1 MTMKYMAIIDADEK
15 PVSCEFI
22 GCNGNV
28 APYLIG
34 ATTNIKALEQGPEDA
49 ISRKAVLACKQTFTD
64 NAGYETEYVDIEDIE
79 ALPPVNTLDKI
90 RTEIMDTGAYEQE
103 VNGKTEFLKGINYCL
118 GVIDK
123 CKADKEIY
131 NLMDSIDNIDVVKLT
146 DEEQRI
152 FLAAMSRELKI
163 CREEDR
169 NPGDVKILVAICNNI
184 ERKVKNELF

>member
-1 MTMKYMAIIDADEK
+1 MKYMAIIDADEK

-34 ATTNIKALEQGPEDA
+34 ATTNIKPLEQGPEDA

-90 RTEIMDTGAYEQE
+90 RTEIAKKKQKINFKGLGDYE
-103 VNGKTEFLKGINYCL
+103 
-118 GVIDK
+118 
-123 CKADKEIY
+123 KAQVEIRLSTL
-131 NLMDSIDNIDVVKLT
+131 NEILQIIDNEAKPKDMDAAEYCNNEY
-146 DEEQRI
+146 DEER
-152 FLAAMSRELKI
+152 
-163 CREEDR
+163 
-169 NPGDVKILVAICNNI
+169 
-184 ERKVKNELF
+184 